1 MNLLAEMAQ
10 RRSQG
15 GKKMTFATAREK
27 PNTKKDVTRNANPNL
42 GNRVTYWTFETQK
55 QQAQN
60 TFPTNYLG
68 T

>member
-1 MNLLAEMAQ
+1 M
-10 RRSQG
+10 
-15 GKKMTFATAREK
+15 F
-27 PNTKKDVTRNANPNL
+27 TRNANPNL